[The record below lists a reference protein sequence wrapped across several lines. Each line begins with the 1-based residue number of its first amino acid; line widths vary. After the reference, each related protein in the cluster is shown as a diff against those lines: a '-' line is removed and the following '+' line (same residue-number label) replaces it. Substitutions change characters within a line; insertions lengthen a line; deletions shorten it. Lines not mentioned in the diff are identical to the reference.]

1 MLQPQKLLPALV
13 PLRAV
18 RLIML
23 LWHSGQVGS
32 FAGWR
37 AAVGVL
43 DDVLVGCVAG
53 ALGWARSIR
62 RLRPAPSISWMLRPW
77 AKLLASW
84 VNWPEVTT

>member
-1 MLQPQKLLPALV
+1 M
-13 PLRAV
+13 

-37 AAVGVL
+37 VAAVGVL
-43 DDVLVGCVAG
+43 DGVLVARVMG

-62 RLRPAPSISWMLRPW
+62 RLRPVPSISWMLRPW

>member
-1 MLQPQKLLPALV
+1 VLQPQKLLPALV

-43 DDVLVGCVAG
+43 DDVLVG
-53 ALGWARSIR
+53 
-62 RLRPAPSISWMLRPW
+62 
-77 AKLLASW
+77 
-84 VNWPEVTT
+84 